1 MLSRLIQDI
10 RQRPIVQEILASVP
24 QDGCLTVRHAYGSL
38 PHLLTAIAARD
49 LERPLFLI
57 APDFD
62 GYSKAVDDVTELS
75 GGMGFDV
82 LTFPDEEKLPFDQR
96 EVAPSIQSAR
106 QECFEKIAHLKCG
119 VVVTSARALVQ
130 KLPNPAWFQSSALS
144 LNPGASVPID
154 HLVNRLTSL
163 GYEREDVVDR
173 VGSFA
178 VRGGLVDVYLY
189 SHDQPVRIEFFG
201 DEIESIRIFD
211 VVTQRSLRRVDAV
224 TLYPRSEFRGQA
236 ENSLLD
242 YLPNGTIALL
252 EPALIR
258 SQVEQFW
265 NHAMEMAAKSG
276 MPSSEIDAVLKNFYT
291 SEEVGVWLSRN
302 RRIEFSNL
310 SRPSGELVFD
320 LHTRES
326 ELMDGHVKRL
336 RERLSDHRQRGWT
349 TTILCNNQAQVDRLD
364 ELLDSEQM
372 VSGVDYRI
380 GNGELHA
387 GFYWEREGLVVYT
400 DHQIFGRTKRYRI
413 HRRFRSAQALRYLKS
428 LKPGDYVVH
437 IDYGIGQYAGLEK
450 MIQGEHTEECLK
462 ILYQNGDKLFV
473 PLEHFSRVQK
483 FSGEEAVEPKLG
495 KLGSADWERLKAKT
509 RRSIEDIA
517 RDLIKLYAQRRMAK
531 GHAFSADGMMQYELE
546 GAFEFEDT
554 PDQAKVTAEVKQ
566 DMEAEEPMDRL
577 VCGDVGYGKTEVAV
591 RAAFKAVQDSKQ
603 VAILVPT
610 TILAEQH
617 FETFSARLRDFPVRV
632 DVLSRFKTSAQQK
645 MILEKLATGQI
656 DIIIGTHRLLSKDV
670 QFKDLGL
677 LIIDEEQRFGVTH
690 KEKLRQLRAH
700 VDTLTLTAT
709 PIPRT
714 LHFSLMGGRDLST
727 INTPPQDRLPIRTE
741 LVQFDEDLIHD
752 AIMKEIDRGGQVYF
766 VHNRVQTIENITS
779 LLGRIVPRAR
789 LAIIHGQM
797 PPQRVEKVI
806 HDFMNRQYD
815 VLVATTII
823 ENGIDIPNVNTILID
838 QAQNYGVS
846 QLYQLRGRVGR
857 SSKQAY
863 CYLITPPLNILSL
876 ESLKRLQAIEE
887 FTELGS
893 GFLIAMRD
901 LEIRGAGNLLGAEQS
916 GFINAIGFDL
926 YCQILEQAVQ
936 DIRRELNV
944 EKTPVVEPEKI
955 LDTQIRVA
963 EDTYLPESYINVGTE
978 RIRIYQE
985 LSAMRSIDAVDG
997 LRSEVID
1004 RFGPLPIEAHN
1015 LFNMVTLKIMAS
1027 FYGIAKFSVQPEKL
1041 VLGFDEALVTRRDL
1055 ADVFQA
1061 KVGAIMNATKNVRLH
1076 QAKKELEVWV
1086 GYPGYDLQRQRW
1098 SGQEPGDR
1106 LQWAIEFMKTV
1117 QSSELLQL
1125 A

>member
-1 MLSRLIQDI
+1 MLSRLIHDI
-10 RQRPIVQEILASVP
+10 RQRHTVQEILKPAS
-24 QDGCLTVRHAYGSL
+24 QNESLAVRHAYGSL
-38 PHLLTAIAARD
+38 PHLLTAIVARD
-49 LERPLFLI
+49 LERPIVLI

-75 GGMGFDV
+75 RVMGFEV
-82 LTFPDEEKLPFDQR
+82 LTFPDEEKLPFDSR
-96 EVAPSIQSAR
+96 DVALTVQSAR
-106 QECFEKIAHLKCG
+106 QECLEKIAGMKCG
-119 VVVTSARALVQ
+119 IAVTSARALLQ
-130 KLPNPAWFQSSALS
+130 KLPSPAWFQSSS
-144 LNPGASVPID
+144 LTLTAGESVPLD
-154 HLVNRLTSL
+154 LLVDELASL

-173 VGSFA
+173 VGAYA

-189 SHDQPVRIEFFG
+189 SHDQPVRIEYFG
-201 DEIESIRIFD
+201 DEIESLRRFD
-211 VVTQRSLRRVDAV
+211 VVSQRSLNQLDSV
-224 TLYPRSEFRGQA
+224 TLYPRSDASGKA
-236 ENSLLD
+236 ECSFLD
-242 YLPNGTIALL
+242 YSRDGMCVLL
-252 EPALIR
+252 EPGLIS
-258 SQVEQFW
+258 SQAEQFW
-265 NHAMEMAAKSG
+265 NHTTEMSTKSELS
-276 MPSSEIDAVLKNFYT
+276 PSERDAVLKHYYT
-291 SEEVGVWLSRN
+291 TEELNQRLTESP
-302 RRIEFSNL
+302 RIEFANL
-310 SRPSGELVFD
+310 TRPSVERIFD
-320 LHTRES
+320 LHSREG
-326 ELMDGHVKRL
+326 EIMDGHVKRL
-336 RERLSDHRQRGWT
+336 RERLIDLREHEWVT
-349 TTILCNNQAQVDRLD
+349 YILCNNQAQVERLD
-364 ELLDSEQM
+364 ELLDSEQLT
-372 VSGVDYRI
+372 SGVDYRI

-387 GFYWEREGLVVYT
+387 GFYWEKEKVVAFT

-413 HRRFRSAQALRYLKS
+413 HRRFRSAQALRYIKS

-437 IDYGIGQYAGLEK
+437 VDYGIGQYAGLEK

-495 KLGSADWERLKAKT
+495 RLGSADWDRLKAKT

-517 RDLIKLYAQRRMAK
+517 RNLIKLYAERRVAK
-531 GHAFSADGMMQYELE
+531 GHAFSTDSVMQYELE
-546 GAFEFEDT
+546 GSFEFEDT
-554 PDQAKVTAEVKQ
+554 PDQTKVTAEIKQ

-577 VCGDVGYGKTEVAV
+577 VCGDVGYGKTEIAV

-632 DVLSRFKTSAQQK
+632 DVLSRFKTASQQK
-645 MILEKLATGQI
+645 IILEKLAAGHI
-656 DIIIGTHRLLSKDV
+656 DVMIGTHRLLSKDV

-690 KEKLRQLRAH
+690 KEKLRHLRAH

-752 AIMKEIDRGGQVYF
+752 AMMKEIDRGGQVYF
-766 VHNRVQTIENITS
+766 IHNRVQTIDNVTS
-779 LLGRIVPRAR
+779 LLSRIVPRAR
-789 LAIIHGQM
+789 LAIVHGQM
-797 PPQRVEKVI
+797 PPQRVERVV

-863 CYLITPPLNILSL
+863 CYLITPPLGILSL

-944 EKTPVVEPEKI
+944 DKASTVEPEKI
-955 LDTQIRVA
+955 LDTQIRVVD
-963 EDTYLPESYINVGTE
+963 DTFLPESYINVGTE

-985 LSAMRSIDAVDG
+985 LSGMRSVDAVEE

-1004 RFGPLPIEAHN
+1004 RFGPLPVEAQN
-1015 LFNMVTLKIMAS
+1015 LFNMVILKIMSS
-1027 FYGIAKFSVQPEKL
+1027 FYGIAKFNVQEDKLILCFDEKL
-1041 VLGFDEALVTRRDL
+1041 VTQRDL
-1055 ADVFQA
+1055 ADVFQSR
-1061 KVGAIMNATKNVRLH
+1061 VGAIMNASMNVRLH

-1086 GYPGYDLQRQRW
+1086 GYPGYDLQKQRRI
-1098 SGQEPGDR
+1098 GPIPQDR

-1117 QSSELLQL
+1117 QSNKSLQL